1 MAAPQTN
8 TAAKSVSNYSDGI
21 VKRSSASTLENQFGQ
36 NPVTRKRRVNVF
48 DANGKLMDFGNF
60 VFSFQSERF
69 THYFFFVLDDDDLQI
84 VPTDFSGRQVAFQ
97 PESRVPMRSS
107 NFVTSASSGQ
117 ANSDFIFIDDDSR
130 ETEDHDDLDD
140 DDLAIISPKRL
151 NSFPFVN
158 RLNAAFIPQSSM
170 FNPSTSFVR
179 TPFRQTRMKPKF
191 VQSTSS
197 CTCPPQV
204 STRFPQTV
212 SQTRGFLPF
221 MRRFPSFP
229 SFPSVQ
235 FFLDD

>member
-1 MAAPQTN
+1 MKFVVSWVVAVACTMAAPQTN

-48 DANGKLMDFGNF
+48 DANGKLMDF
-60 VFSFQSERF
+60 
-69 THYFFFVLDDDDLQI
+69 DDDDLQI